1 MTRLMYLALPLLLA
15 GSAAETKSNLKWGA
29 APSALP
35 AGAQMAVVS
44 GDPGKAGPFTIQL
57 KFPPRYVVRP
67 HWHPADEKVTLL
79 SGKLVYDMARTID
92 RSKAK
97 ALAKG
102 KTVVMKAKTNHWV
115 FTGDGATV
123 QVSSTGP
130 FQITYVN
137 PKDDPRKAPEKRP

>member
-1 MTRLMYLALPLLLA
+1 MQRFILLTATAILVTSPAQAKGLKWADAPGALPK
-15 GSAAETKSNLKWGA
+15 GAE
-29 APSALP
+29 
-35 AGAQMAVVS
+35 MAVVS

-57 KFPPRYVVRP
+57 RMPARYVIRP
-67 HWHPADEKVTLL
+67 HWHPTDEKVTLL

-97 ALAKG
+97 SMTVG

-123 QVSSTGP
+123 RVSAMGP
-130 FQITYVN
+130 FKITYVN
-137 PKDDPRKAPEKRP
+137 PKDDPRKIPQ